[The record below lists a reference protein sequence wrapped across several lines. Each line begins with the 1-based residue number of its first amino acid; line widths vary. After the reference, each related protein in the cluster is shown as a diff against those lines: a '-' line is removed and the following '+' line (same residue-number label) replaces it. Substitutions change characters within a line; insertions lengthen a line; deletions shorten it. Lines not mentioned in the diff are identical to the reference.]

1 MAQKYRQTH
10 IDNILN
16 QLKKD
21 RQDRL
26 ILCKKHDKKSS
37 TMNNIQYATMGTTM
51 ILSAS
56 SVGVLSAAII
66 TPVAIGLGVLVTVC
80 GVVSIIV
87 KVVRKKNTIKLKR
100 HYAILS
106 LTDKTISKI
115 SQYISTFLDDD
126 NITDDEL
133 QNITD
138 AFNSYREDLTLLRNN
153 SMKEEEEVHLKD

>member
-16 QLKKD
+16 QLRKD

-51 ILSAS
+51 ILLAS

-80 GVVSIIV
+80 GVVSIIM
-87 KVVRKKNTIKLKR
+87 KVIHNKNTIKLKR
-100 HYAILS
+100 H
-106 LTDKTISKI
+106 
-115 SQYISTFLDDD
+115 
-126 NITDDEL
+126 
-133 QNITD
+133 
-138 AFNSYREDLTLLRNN
+138 
-153 SMKEEEEVHLKD
+153 